1 MDESAPGSVN
11 LWSDIRLESAA
22 APGSIAPVH
31 FRSPSMDRGVTSFLW
46 ALLFAVFIW
55 LGGRSVGISQAMST
69 LAAAVAGFFI
79 FLFVRLRG
87 GPA

>member
-1 MDESAPGSVN
+1 
-11 LWSDIRLESAA
+11 
-22 APGSIAPVH
+22 VH
-31 FRSPSMDRGVTSFLW
+31 LRSPSIDRGVTSFLW

-55 LGGRSVGISQAMST
+55 LGGRAIGISQAMSM

-87 GPA
+87 GPAE

>member
-1 MDESAPGSVN
+1 M
-11 LWSDIRLESAA
+11 
-22 APGSIAPVH
+22 H
-31 FRSPSMDRGVTSFLW
+31 HRSPSLDRGVTSFLW

-55 LGGRSVGISQAMST
+55 LGGSAVGISQAMS
-69 LAAAVAGFFI
+69 LLVAAVAGFFI

>member
-1 MDESAPGSVN
+1 METAAP
-11 LWSDIRLESAA
+11 
-22 APGSIAPVH
+22 PGSIAAMH
-31 FRSPSMDRGVTSFLW
+31 LRSPSYDRGVTSFLW

-55 LGGRSVGISQAMST
+55 LGGQAIGISQAMSM

>member
-1 MDESAPGSVN
+1 MET
-11 LWSDIRLESAA
+11 AA
-22 APGSIAPVH
+22 QPDSIATVPH
-31 FRSPSMDRGVTSFLW
+31 RSPSIDRGVTSFLW

-55 LGGRSVGISQAMST
+55 LGGLSIGISQAMSV

>member
-1 MDESAPGSVN
+1 MPSHSRSV
-11 LWSDIRLESAA
+11 
-22 APGSIAPVH
+22 
-31 FRSPSMDRGVTSFLW
+31 DRGVTSFLW

-55 LGGRSVGISQAMST
+55 LGGQAIGISQAMS
-69 LAAAVAGFFI
+69 LLVAAVAGFFI

>member
-1 MDESAPGSVN
+1 
-11 LWSDIRLESAA
+11 LETAA
-22 APGSIAPVH
+22 RPGSIATVH
-31 FRSPSMDRGVTSFLW
+31 HRSPSVDRGVSSFLW

-55 LGGRSVGISQAMST
+55 LGGSAVGISQAMSV

>member
-1 MDESAPGSVN
+1 
-11 LWSDIRLESAA
+11 LETAA
-22 APGSIAPVH
+22 RPGSIAAVH
-31 FRSPSMDRGVTSFLW
+31 FRSPSVDRGVTSFLW

-55 LGGRSVGISQAMST
+55 LGGRAIGISQAMSMLT
-69 LAAAVAGFFI
+69 AAVAGFFI

>member
-1 MDESAPGSVN
+1 MET
-11 LWSDIRLESAA
+11 AA
-22 APGSIAPVH
+22 RAGSIATVH
-31 FRSPSMDRGVTSFLW
+31 LRSPSFDRGVTSFLW

-55 LGGRSVGISQAMST
+55 LGGSAVGISRAMSV

>member
-1 MDESAPGSVN
+1 MET
-11 LWSDIRLESAA
+11 AA
-22 APGSIAPVH
+22 RPGSIATVH
-31 FRSPSMDRGVTSFLW
+31 LRPPSVDRGVSSFLW

-55 LGGRSVGISQAMST
+55 LGGSAVGISRAMSV

>member
-1 MDESAPGSVN
+1 MN
-11 LWSDIRLESAA
+11 LWSGLAA
-22 APGSIAPVH
+22 AGRPGSIASMH
-31 FRSPSMDRGVTSFLW
+31 LRQPSFDRGVTSFLW
-46 ALLFAVFIW
+46 ALLFAAFIW
-55 LGGRSVGISQAMST
+55 LGGRSVGMSQAMAS

>member
-1 MDESAPGSVN
+1 MET
-11 LWSDIRLESAA
+11 AA
-22 APGSIAPVH
+22 RPGSIATVPL
-31 FRSPSMDRGVTSFLW
+31 RSPSIDRGVSSFLW

-55 LGGRSVGISQAMST
+55 LGGRSVGISQAMSV